1 MTSRNLTEVFVIMR
15 NNASKN
21 RNLYSDRVCFIVNFC
36 AYILVIKYNKKQEDD
51 AERLIKHSI
60 RDAEE
65 GLEMRDDYGTP
76 PMWID
81 KLEEAQYTLSK
92 IKPKLDELGSLHAR
106 HLLQPAFDE
115 NHEEET
121 EIESLSQEIS
131 KLITSTH
138 RHIQCIR
145 SSLGVG
151 TRMEQKL
158 TENVV
163 TCLLLQLQELTS
175 KFRNSQSSYIRQ
187 LNSREERSQKYFD
200 NDDFTNVDLVSVS
213 TDDRGNYV
221 DTFDNF
227 LQPVTNELDN
237 KKSNLNHSYLY
248 DDESTQQIDE
258 DFQRPISKRMTKQ
271 QLLLF
276 EEENT
281 RVALSRDEEVTKI
294 VKSIYDLNDIF
305 KDLSQ
310 MVQEQGT
317 VLDRIDYNV
326 EQTQTKVSEG
336 LRQLQ
341 RAEMYQRKNRKMCI
355 IMVLA
360 AVTLFMLLLLIFTKL

>member
-21 RNLYSDRVCFIVNFC
+21 RNLYSDNR
-36 AYILVIKYNKKQEDD
+36 QSDD
-51 AERLIKHSI
+51 AELLLKHSL

-76 PMWID
+76 PVWVD

-115 NHEEET
+115 KYQEET

-145 SSLGVG
+145 SSLGIG
-151 TRMEQKL
+151 TKMEQRL

-163 TCLLLQLQELTS
+163 TCLLLQLQELTF
-175 KFRNSQSSYIRQ
+175 KFRNSQSAYIRQ
-187 LNSREERSQKYFD
+187 LNSREERSQKYFE
-200 NDDFTNVDLVSVS
+200 NNDFTNIELDSS
-213 TDDRGNYV
+213 SIDNRDNYV
-221 DTFDNF
+221 DSFDNF
-227 LQPVTNELDN
+227 LQPMGSMQNKTN
-237 KKSNLNHSYLY
+237 SARNHSYLY
-248 DDESTQQIDE
+248 DDKSTQQIDE
-258 DFQRPISKRMTKQ
+258 DFQRPVSNRMSQQ

-281 RVALSRDEEVTKI
+281 RLAINRDEEVTKI

-310 MVQEQGT
+310 RVQEQGT

-326 EQTQTKVSEG
+326 EQTQTRVSEG

-341 RAEMYQRKNRKMCI
+341 RAEAYQRKNRKMCI

-360 AVTLFMLLLLIFTKL
+360 AVTLFMLILLIFTKL